1 MKNKIDF
8 YSKIT
13 IAIVLALLTS
23 QLLVKEVFLGYSPR
37 IRSDLADVVM
47 EKGLALINIDNYLAL
62 FKGKSGSNLAKSE
75 EEAKKELEKVSLK
88 ATLVKGVYAKETENA
103 AFIEVNMNEVSWV
116 EIPYQKAS
124 GETIMLRIP
133 QGTKPPA
140 SGMF

>member
-1 MKNKIDF
+1 
-8 YSKIT
+8 
-13 IAIVLALLTS
+13 
-23 QLLVKEVFLGYSPR
+23 
-37 IRSDLADVVM
+37 M

-116 EIPYQKAS
+116 GIPYQKAS

-133 QGTKPPA
+133 QVTKPPA

>member
-37 IRSDLADVVM
+37 IRPDLADVVM

>member
-140 SGMF
+140 PGLF